1 MCFICPRGDCGR
13 RAGVCRATGALLGVP
28 LHLRR
33 MSRPAQSTAR
43 GARQPASGDLQAGAP
58 PDRPTAPTGSLGSHD
73 LSTTKASLNY
83 EPRQG
88 GSTERKPT
96 HTLPSS
102 VSECHAAED
111 SSFIHHVQQRQ
122 RQRVVSMSSGGQ
134 IISVV
139 KKKKVKA
146 GTCFL

>member
-1 MCFICPRGDCGR
+1 MCFICPRGDSGG

-43 GARQPASGDLQAGAP
+43 EPASPARGDLQAGAP

-96 HTLPSS
+96 HTHYQAVFQNATLQKTALSYTT
-102 VSECHAAED
+102 C
-111 SSFIHHVQQRQ
+111 
-122 RQRVVSMSSGGQ
+122 SSGSGEFRCHLGGRSSQ
-134 IISVV
+134 WLN
-139 KKKKVKA
+139 KKK
-146 GTCFL
+146 